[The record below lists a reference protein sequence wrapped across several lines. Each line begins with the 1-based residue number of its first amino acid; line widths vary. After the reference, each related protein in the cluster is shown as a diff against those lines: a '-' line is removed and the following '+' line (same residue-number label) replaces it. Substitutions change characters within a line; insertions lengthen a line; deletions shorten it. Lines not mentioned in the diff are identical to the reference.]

1 MYSSEY
7 MAVPFLMSLFGFRYK
22 RNDNGAGTGMRT
34 DDTAKLSDRHEIGM
48 TFKDRL
54 AVVPV
59 FLNRAVVDITGISH
73 DNGHRE
79 IDTAAGKD
87 AVIHH
92 LMALTDTARFTDR
105 FKRTF
110 PIQRKNGLDMQ
121 NTANYSACF
130 GDSAAAL

>member
-1 MYSSEY
+1 MKHKLT
-7 MAVPFLMSLFGFRYK
+7 FWHK

-34 DDTAKLSDRHEIGM
+34 DDTAKLSDRHKIGM

-59 FLNRAVVDITGISH
+59 ILNRAVVDITGIGH
-73 DNGHRE
+73 DNGHLK
-79 IDTAAGKD
+79 IDTAAGKN

-92 LMALTDTARFTDR
+92 LMALADAARFADC

-110 PIQRKNGLDMQ
+110 PIQRQNGLDMQ
-121 NTANYSACF
+121 NAAKYRTGF
-130 GDSAAAL
+130 GDSATAF